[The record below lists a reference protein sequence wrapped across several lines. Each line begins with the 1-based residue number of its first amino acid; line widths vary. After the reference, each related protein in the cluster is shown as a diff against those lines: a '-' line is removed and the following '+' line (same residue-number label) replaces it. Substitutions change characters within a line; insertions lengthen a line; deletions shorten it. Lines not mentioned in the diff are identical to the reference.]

1 MRSFKVKLICYFALL
16 AILPTCLAF
25 YGFDGLNKRRE
36 AQRVDG
42 RLRAD
47 VRFAVAGYAQQL
59 DSSER
64 RAQPVSI
71 VAAVDRL
78 RDDLDPRDTF
88 WPYGRARSSSGPTSA
103 MSLRSH

>member
-36 AQRVDG
+36 AQRVDS

-47 VRFAVAGYAQQL
+47 VRFAIAGYAQQL
-59 DSSER
+59 DASER
-64 RAQPVSI
+64 RAQPISI
-71 VAAVDRL
+71 AAAVDRL
-78 RDDLDPRDTF
+78 GNDLDPRDILVAVRN
-88 WPYGRARSSSGPTSA
+88 GEIVAGPDAGGQLS
-103 MSLRSH
+103 